1 MKGKK
6 MLSLLSAGT
15 IACAML
21 AALPVSAA
29 GTAVT
34 GDIDQ
39 DGVITGHDTAMISRY
54 LADDAYT
61 LTEEQLKLA
70 DINGDGTVDQTDAD
84 LLHAKEVY
92 PLGYSESY
100 TDYFTKEE
108 MKVVTLTSIDWGLSY
123 YAYQCA
129 GVTPENMEQV
139 LSLTPVQLNLLDVD
153 ADGTITIADAYYML
167 CAYSYYFAG
176 GGTPYVEGRYDFV
189 VKEHNGKMDYDYGW
203 GNVTYYGENGGT
215 GLSAFTE
222 DVQQ

>member
-70 DINGDGTVDQTDAD
+70 DINGDGIVKQFIGNRQLKNAICAD
-84 LLHAKEVY
+84 SALELILRKHFSQRLFDSFNMQQILH
-92 PLGYSESY
+92 
-100 TDYFTKEE
+100 
-108 MKVVTLTSIDWGLSY
+108 
-123 YAYQCA
+123 
-129 GVTPENMEQV
+129 GV
-139 LSLTPVQLNLLDVD
+139 
-153 ADGTITIADAYYML
+153 
-167 CAYSYYFAG
+167 
-176 GGTPYVEGRYDFV
+176 
-189 VKEHNGKMDYDYGW
+189 
-203 GNVTYYGENGGT
+203 
-215 GLSAFTE
+215 
-222 DVQQ
+222 

>member
-70 DINGDGTVDQTDAD
+70 DINGDGTVD
-84 LLHAKEVY
+84 
-92 PLGYSESY
+92 
-100 TDYFTKEE
+100 
-108 MKVVTLTSIDWGLSY
+108 
-123 YAYQCA
+123 
-129 GVTPENMEQV
+129 
-139 LSLTPVQLNLLDVD
+139 
-153 ADGTITIADAYYML
+153 
-167 CAYSYYFAG
+167 
-176 GGTPYVEGRYDFV
+176 
-189 VKEHNGKMDYDYGW
+189 
-203 GNVTYYGENGGT
+203 
-215 GLSAFTE
+215 
-222 DVQQ
+222 

>member
-84 LLHAKEVY
+84 LLHAEEVY
-92 PLGYSESY
+92 PLGALIGPGSGWEQQEPSSDAALKALCYYATYFAGSESY
-100 TDYFTKEE
+100 KLNED
-108 MKVVTLTSIDWGLSY
+108 LT
-123 YAYQCA
+123 
-129 GVTPENMEQV
+129 QV
-139 LSLTPVQLNLLDVD
+139 ELNLLDAD
-153 ADGTITIADAYYML
+153 ADGEITILD
-167 CAYSYYFAG
+167 SYYILRAYDYLFAG
-176 GGTPYVEGRYDFV
+176 GGTPFIEGRYDYV
-189 VKEHNGKMDYDYGW
+189 VNGIQDDMNSWKKLNDID
-203 GNVTYYGENGGT
+203 
-215 GLSAFTE
+215 F
-222 DVQQ
+222 

>member
-1 MKGKK
+1 
-6 MLSLLSAGT
+6 
-15 IACAML
+15 ML

-100 TDYFTKEE
+100 TDYYTKEE
-108 MKVVTLTSIDWGLSY
+108 MKVVTLTSIDWALPD
-123 YAYQCA
+123 
-129 GVTPENMEQV
+129 GVSSVPSPSST
-139 LSLTPVQLNLLDVD
+139 S
-153 ADGTITIADAYYML
+153 
-167 CAYSYYFAG
+167 
-176 GGTPYVEGRYDFV
+176 R
-189 VKEHNGKMDYDYGW
+189 
-203 GNVTYYGENGGT
+203 
-215 GLSAFTE
+215 
-222 DVQQ
+222 